1 MNTKLSKS
9 QLIVIRRTPYGNS
22 LARASLDA
30 ALAAAVFDQAVDLLF
45 LGEGVLQLLP
55 AQDSTAVGARN
66 VAKLLDSLPLYD
78 IETVYVDATAL
89 ARFAISSKDLQREVT
104 LLNETEIHQLMSQHD
119 HVMGF

>member
-9 QLIVIRRTPYGNS
+9 QLIVMRRTPYGNS

-30 ALAAAVFDQAVDLLF
+30 ALAAAVFDQAVTLLF

-89 ARFAISSKDLQREVT
+89 ARFAISSGDLQREVK

>member
-1 MNTKLSKS
+1 MNTETRKS
-9 QLIVIRRTPYGNS
+9 QLIVIRRAPYGNS

-30 ALAAAVFDQAVDLLF
+30 ALAAAVFDQAVELLF

-66 VAKLLDSLPLYD
+66 VAKLLGSLPLYD
-78 IETVYVDATAL
+78 IEAVYVDATAL
-89 ARFAISSKDLQREVT
+89 ARFAISSDDLLQEVK
-104 LLNETEIHQLMSQHD
+104 LLNEAEIHQLMSQHD

>member
-30 ALAAAVFDQAVDLLF
+30 ALAAAVFDQAVTLLF

-89 ARFAISSKDLQREVT
+89 ARFAISSGDLQREVK